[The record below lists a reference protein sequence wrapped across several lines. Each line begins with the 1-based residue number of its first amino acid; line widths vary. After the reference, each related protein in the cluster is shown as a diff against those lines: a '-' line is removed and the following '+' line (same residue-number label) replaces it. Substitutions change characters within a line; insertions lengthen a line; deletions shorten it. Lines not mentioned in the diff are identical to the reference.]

1 MNCVRYAGGCIVQR
15 ICKHEQMKFH
25 SVQRLGRD
33 SVELW
38 QCSECKSTMAQKTR
52 RRAAV
57 AAA

>member
-1 MNCVRYAGGCIVQR
+1 MQKICRHEKVR
-15 ICKHEQMKFH
+15 FH

-33 SVELW
+33 LFELW
-38 QCSECKSTMAQKTR
+38 QCSECKSTLTQEKR